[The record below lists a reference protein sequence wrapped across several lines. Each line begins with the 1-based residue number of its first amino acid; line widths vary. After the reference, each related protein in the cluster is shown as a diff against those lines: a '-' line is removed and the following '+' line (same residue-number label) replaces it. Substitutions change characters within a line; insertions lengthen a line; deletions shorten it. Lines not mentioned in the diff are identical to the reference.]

1 MLLMDDQR
9 ELVAAIRG
17 TKNLNEAARRLGVS
31 RRTLQNRMRAYGL
44 ARGRGGRPK
53 RKLSYRKRRSPGW
66 GMVMAAAAAGALAVG
81 ALKGGGGA

>member
-1 MLLMDDQR
+1 MDDR
-9 ELVAAIRG
+9 KALMAAVNG

-53 RKLSYRKRRSPGW
+53 RKLSYRKKRSPGW
-66 GMVMAAAAAGALAVG
+66 GMVMAAAAAGAVAVG
-81 ALKGGGGA
+81 VIKGGSGA